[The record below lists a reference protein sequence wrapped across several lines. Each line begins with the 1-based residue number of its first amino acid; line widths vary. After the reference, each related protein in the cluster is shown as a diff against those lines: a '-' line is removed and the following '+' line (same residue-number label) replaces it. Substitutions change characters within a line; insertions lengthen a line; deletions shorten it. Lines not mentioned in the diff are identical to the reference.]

1 MNRLFAVRPLLVITA
16 ALAIALV
23 LACGRGETT
32 SPGSL
37 LRLLPQN
44 ADSFTFADMEQLR
57 DERLDNLEQQLA
69 SFIGEG
75 RLDDWGIDLNDA
87 SSLVLSDPDSR
98 DALTILRGRFVA
110 EDVEDALD
118 DDGLRDSVHRDVT
131 VWSERRG
138 VVALAFVGED
148 VIVIGEEE
156 RVEDSIDV
164 FIDEARSMEEDDEA
178 ETIADALEDAL
189 VYSVAED
196 CSYRG
201 CRRQG
206 SAVRVDAG
214 DLVAVFAFLFRNDD
228 AAADAERDIEDD
240 LEDLVDDPRT
250 EADGEMVIAESPV
263 DEDQLGLDRNGALA
277 YRLEGDGSTPGRGG
291 EERPAPAPERPRL
304 ADDHGDDRSGAT
316 RIRDGEFLDGDIER
330 DGDRD
335 FFFFSAERG
344 REYRIET
351 YLGSN
356 SDTVLV
362 LYGPDGGYLVEDD
375 DSGDSGASRLEWV
388 APSSDTYYIEVSGFE
403 STPGTYQLSLSDL
416 GAQPPDD
423 HGDDRSGATRI
434 RDGEFLDGDIE
445 LDGDRDFFSFSAERG
460 REYRIETHLGFDTV
474 LVLYGPDGD
483 YLVEDD
489 DSGDSGASRLEWV
502 APSSDTYY
510 IEVSGFEST
519 TGTYQLSLSVL
530 GAQPPDDHGD
540 DRSGAT
546 RIRDGEFLDGDI
558 ERDGDRDFFFFSAER
573 GREYRLETHLGVDT
587 VLLLYGPDGDYLVE
601 DDDSGEGGASLLEW
615 VAPSSDTYYIEVSGF
630 SGMLGTY
637 QLSLSALGA
646 QPPDDHGDD
655 RSGAT
660 RIRDGEFLSG
670 DIELDGDR
678 DFFFFSAERGREY
691 RIETHLGSNGD
702 TVLVLYGPDG
712 GYLVEDDDSGDSG
725 ASLLEWVAP
734 SSDTYYIEVSGFD
747 GTPGTYQLSLSDLGA
762 QPPDDH
768 GDGLS
773 GATHI
778 RDGEFL
784 SGDIELDGDRDFFFF
799 SAERGREYRIKTHL
813 GSNDDTVLFLYG
825 PDGGYL
831 DENDD
836 SGDSGASR
844 LEWVAPSSDT
854 YYIEVS
860 GFDGTP
866 GTYQLSLLE
875 LGRPATEVNAIGP
888 GETVEGRIGDEEDRG
903 YFEFSAQRGREYVI
917 ETHLGSISD
926 TVLVLTGPG
935 GLRLA
940 DDDSGDGAASRMYWT
955 APESDEYLIEVKGF
969 DGATGSYALSLTELE
984 RDPTLTPPRRDA
996 RYGGELVLAL
1006 AEEPFED
1013 GFSPRDNFSA
1023 GASQIYSLIFSRL
1036 WRVSPDS
1043 TGGVELDLVE
1053 WWEVSEDGRT
1063 WTVGLRQDARF
1074 HDGRRVTARDAEYSI
1089 EAFSLVDF
1097 AGVSVIDDYTLRIEF
1112 EEPNIGFVNTMA
1124 SSWRAI
1130 VVPRGLLDAPIGRFT
1145 DLVGSGPFVPA
1156 EHNRNSV
1163 STVGRNPDY
1172 YEDGLPFLD
1181 TVSLYVAPE
1190 RTTRYAAFQAGE
1202 FHFLGYPYSR
1212 TSSGH
1217 FPPLTNQEHARVS
1230 RNAAF
1235 GTYPVVFALWFD
1247 TRDLPFSDPRVRLAV
1262 NRVIDRSALD
1272 SLWAAGEPQGPVP
1285 EALFPAW
1292 RTRLDAPRE
1301 GPRELN
1307 EWNRY
1312 DPEMARQLLAEAG
1325 YPDGFATS
1333 IQVRT
1338 NAPQTWR
1345 DLAASIGEMLAD
1357 VGIYA
1362 DVVESDFN
1370 APTEWGIKLSPV
1382 GRFGQDIDRF
1392 FIEHFGSGG
1401 EYNYS
1406 HTRLDPPDLNSIIGL
1421 HQELVEQVYYIPL
1434 PALLY
1439 ARSES
1444 VRGPLWAELYDLG
1457 TTLRHVWLER

>member
-1 MNRLFAVRPLLVITA
+1 
-16 ALAIALV
+16 
-23 LACGRGETT
+23 
-32 SPGSL
+32 
-37 LRLLPQN
+37 
-44 ADSFTFADMEQLR
+44 MEQLR

-69 SFIGEG
+69 SLIGEG
-75 RLDDWGIDLNDA
+75 RLDDWEIDLDDA
-87 SSLVLSDPDSR
+87 SSLVLSDPDSG
-98 DALTILRGRFVA
+98 DALIILRGRFAA

-131 VWSERRG
+131 VWSERSG
-138 VVALAFVGED
+138 GVALAFVGED

-164 FIDEARSMEEDDEA
+164 FIDEARSMDQDDEA
-178 ETIADALEDAL
+178 ETIVDALEDAL

-196 CSYRG
+196 CGYRA

-206 SAVRVDAG
+206 SAVRVEAR

-228 AAADAERDIEDD
+228 AAADAEGDIADD

-291 EERPAPAPERPRL
+291 EEEPSQAPERPRL
-304 ADDHGDDRSGAT
+304 GDDHGDDRSGAT

-335 FFFFSAERG
+335 FFFFSAEGG

-351 YLGSN
+351 HLGF
-356 SDTVLV
+356 DTVLV

-388 APSSDTYYIEVSGFE
+388 APSSDTYYIEVSGF
-403 STPGTYQLSLSDL
+403 SGTLGTYQLSLSDL
-416 GAQPPDD
+416 GAQ
-423 HGDDRSGATRI
+423 S
-434 RDGEFLDGDIE
+434 
-445 LDGDRDFFSFSAERG
+445 
-460 REYRIETHLGFDTV
+460 
-474 LVLYGPDGD
+474 
-483 YLVEDD
+483 
-489 DSGDSGASRLEWV
+489 
-502 APSSDTYY
+502 
-510 IEVSGFEST
+510 
-519 TGTYQLSLSVL
+519 
-530 GAQPPDDHGD
+530 PDDHGD

-558 ERDGDRDFFFFSAER
+558 ERDGDRDFFFFS
-573 GREYRLETHLGVDT
+573 T
-587 VLLLYGPDGDYLVE
+587 
-601 DDDSGEGGASLLEW
+601 
-615 VAPSSDTYYIEVSGF
+615 
-630 SGMLGTY
+630 
-637 QLSLSALGA
+637 
-646 QPPDDHGDD
+646 
-655 RSGAT
+655 
-660 RIRDGEFLSG
+660 
-670 DIELDGDR
+670 
-678 DFFFFSAERGREY
+678 ERGREY
-691 RIETHLGSNGD
+691 RIETHLGFD
-702 TVLVLYGPDG
+702 TVLVLYGPGG

-734 SSDTYYIEVSGFD
+734 SSDTYYIEVSGF
-747 GTPGTYQLSLSDLGA
+747 
-762 QPPDDH
+762 
-768 GDGLS
+768 
-773 GATHI
+773 
-778 RDGEFL
+778 
-784 SGDIELDGDRDFFFF
+784 
-799 SAERGREYRIKTHL
+799 
-813 GSNDDTVLFLYG
+813 N
-825 PDGGYL
+825 
-831 DENDD
+831 
-836 SGDSGASR
+836 
-844 LEWVAPSSDT
+844 
-854 YYIEVS
+854 
-860 GFDGTP
+860 GTP

-875 LGRPATEVNAIGP
+875 LGRPATEVTALPPPAAVAAERAFAIIAIEP

-935 GLRLA
+935 GVRLE

-969 DGATGSYALSLTELE
+969 GGATGSYALSLTELE
-984 RDPTLTPPRRDA
+984 RDSPPTPPRRDA

-1006 AEEPFED
+1006 ADEPFED
-1013 GFSPRDNFSA
+1013 GFSPRDNFSV

-1097 AGVSVIDDYTLRIEF
+1097 ADVSVIDDYTLRIEF
-1112 EEPNIGFVNTMA
+1112 EEPNIDFANTMA

-1212 TSSGH
+1212 TT
-1217 FPPLTNQEHARVS
+1217 FR
-1230 RNAAF
+1230 
-1235 GTYPVVFALWFD
+1235 
-1247 TRDLPFSDPRVRLAV
+1247 
-1262 NRVIDRSALD
+1262 
-1272 SLWAAGEPQGPVP
+1272 
-1285 EALFPAW
+1285 
-1292 RTRLDAPRE
+1292 
-1301 GPRELN
+1301 
-1307 EWNRY
+1307 
-1312 DPEMARQLLAEAG
+1312 
-1325 YPDGFATS
+1325 
-1333 IQVRT
+1333 
-1338 NAPQTWR
+1338 
-1345 DLAASIGEMLAD
+1345 
-1357 VGIYA
+1357 
-1362 DVVESDFN
+1362 
-1370 APTEWGIKLSPV
+1370 
-1382 GRFGQDIDRF
+1382 
-1392 FIEHFGSGG
+1392 
-1401 EYNYS
+1401 
-1406 HTRLDPPDLNSIIGL
+1406 
-1421 HQELVEQVYYIPL
+1421 PL
-1434 PALLY
+1434 PALDESRTRESFPKRRVRDLPGRVRAVVRY
-1439 ARSES
+1439 QGPAFLRPQSQARREP
-1444 VRGPLWAELYDLG
+1444 RYRPERPGLPLGGGRAPGPGPRSPLSGVAHPSRWTA
-1457 TTLRHVWLER
+1457 RA

>member
-1 MNRLFAVRPLLVITA
+1 MNRLFAVKPLLVVTA
-16 ALAIALV
+16 ALAITLV
-23 LACGRGETT
+23 LACGGRGETT

-44 ADSFTFADMEQLR
+44 ADSFTFADLEQLR

-69 SFIGEG
+69 SLIGEG
-75 RLDDWGIDLNDA
+75 RLDDWGIDLDDA

-98 DALTILRGRFVA
+98 DALTILRGRFVT

-138 VVALAFVGED
+138 GVALAFVGED

-164 FIDEARSMEEDDEA
+164 FIDEARSMDQDDEA
-178 ETIADALEDAL
+178 ETIVDALEDAL

-196 CSYRG
+196 CGYRA

-206 SAVRVDAG
+206 SAVRVEAG

-228 AAADAERDIEDD
+228 AAADAEGDIEDD
-240 LEDLVDDPRT
+240 LEELVDDPRT

-291 EERPAPAPERPRL
+291 EEEPSQAPERPRFG
-304 ADDHGDDRSGAT
+304 DDHGDDRSGAT

-351 YLGSN
+351 
-356 SDTVLV
+356 
-362 LYGPDGGYLVEDD
+362 
-375 DSGDSGASRLEWV
+375 
-388 APSSDTYYIEVSGFE
+388 
-403 STPGTYQLSLSDL
+403 
-416 GAQPPDD
+416 
-423 HGDDRSGATRI
+423 
-434 RDGEFLDGDIE
+434 
-445 LDGDRDFFSFSAERG
+445 
-460 REYRIETHLGFDTV
+460 HLGFDTV

-489 DSGDSGASRLEWV
+489 DSGDSGASLLEWV

-510 IEVSGFEST
+510 IEVSGFDDT
-519 TGTYQLSLSVL
+519 PGTYQLSLSEL

-573 GREYRLETHLGVDT
+573 GREYRIETHLGFDT
-587 VLLLYGPDGDYLVE
+587 VLVLYGPDGDYLVE
-601 DDDSGEGGASLLEW
+601 DDDSGEDA
-615 VAPSSDTYYIEVSGF
+615 
-630 SGMLGTY
+630 
-637 QLSLSALGA
+637 
-646 QPPDDHGDD
+646 
-655 RSGAT
+655 
-660 RIRDGEFLSG
+660 
-670 DIELDGDR
+670 
-678 DFFFFSAERGREY
+678 
-691 RIETHLGSNGD
+691 
-702 TVLVLYGPDG
+702 
-712 GYLVEDDDSGDSG
+712 
-725 ASLLEWVAP
+725 
-734 SSDTYYIEVSGFD
+734 
-747 GTPGTYQLSLSDLGA
+747 
-762 QPPDDH
+762 
-768 GDGLS
+768 
-773 GATHI
+773 
-778 RDGEFL
+778 
-784 SGDIELDGDRDFFFF
+784 
-799 SAERGREYRIKTHL
+799 
-813 GSNDDTVLFLYG
+813 
-825 PDGGYL
+825 
-831 DENDD
+831 
-836 SGDSGASR
+836 ASR

-875 LGRPATEVNAIGP
+875 LGRPATEVTALPPPAAVAAERAFAINAIGP
-888 GETVEGRIGDEEDRG
+888 GDTVEGRIGDEEDRG

-935 GLRLA
+935 GLRLE

-969 DGATGSYALSLTELE
+969 GGATGSYALSLTELE

-1312 DPEMARQLLAEAG
+1312 DPEMARGLLAEAG

-1345 DLAASIGEMLAD
+1345 DLAASIGEMLAG

-1370 APTEWGIKLSPV
+1370 APAEWGIKLAPV

-1392 FIEHFGSGG
+1392 FIEHFGAGG

-1406 HTRLDPPDLNSIIGL
+1406 RTRLDPPLPGPNDLNSIIGL

-1434 PALLY
+1434 PAPLY